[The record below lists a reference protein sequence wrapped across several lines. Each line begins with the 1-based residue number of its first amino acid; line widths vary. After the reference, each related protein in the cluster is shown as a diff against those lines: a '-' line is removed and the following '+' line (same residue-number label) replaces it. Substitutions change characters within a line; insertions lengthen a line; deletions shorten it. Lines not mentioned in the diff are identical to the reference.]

1 MLDSKTAKE
10 LLPLVNSP
18 DFEELLLIYLNTK
31 KEDAYRILEQSEDE
45 VDIYRAQG
53 QLHAIKRM
61 ETKAVRRYGQCRYHK
76 QEIGI
81 TKQLANT

>member
-53 QLHAIKRM
+53 QLHAINRM
-61 ETKAVRRYGQCRYHK
+61 ETMRVEVQTAAKG
-76 QEIGI
+76 
-81 TKQLANT
+81 T

>member
-1 MLDSKTAKE
+1 MLDIKTAKE

-61 ETKAVRRYGQCRYHK
+61 ETMRVEVQTAAKG
-76 QEIGI
+76 
-81 TKQLANT
+81 T

>member
-10 LLPLVNSP
+10 LIPLVNSH

-61 ETKAVRRYGQCRYHK
+61 ETMRVEVQTAAKG
-76 QEIGI
+76 
-81 TKQLANT
+81 T

>member
-1 MLDSKTAKE
+1 MLDSKTAKD

-53 QLHAIKRM
+53 QLHAIMRM
-61 ETKAVRRYGQCRYHK
+61 ETMRVEVQTAAKG
-76 QEIGI
+76 
-81 TKQLANT
+81 T